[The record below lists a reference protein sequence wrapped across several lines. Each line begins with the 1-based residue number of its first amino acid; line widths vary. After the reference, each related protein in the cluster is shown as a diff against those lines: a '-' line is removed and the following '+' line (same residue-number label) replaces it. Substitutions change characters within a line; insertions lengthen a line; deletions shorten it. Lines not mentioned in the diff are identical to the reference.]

1 NMDKLQIF
9 YHSCDPLQDIG
20 IIVNTCLPMPPS
32 YKGNL
37 RVSLLLRQSIEELYL
52 STTVLTG
59 VVAPSSHDEP
69 LCLPD
74 FPRFSFCSWKKG
86 GIIDYEKPVK
96 LKNLDNLP
104 LDVHVVLVNQYG
116 YHIACFNV
124 TFIKD
129 RGDKGLI

>member
-1 NMDKLQIF
+1 MSIQHLLHVGNNTESTSKHDSDEAKN
-9 YHSCDPLQDIG
+9 PLQDIG

-86 GIIDYEKPVK
+86 ELIM
-96 LKNLDNLP
+96 KN
-104 LDVHVVLVNQYG
+104 Q
-116 YHIACFNV
+116 
-124 TFIKD
+124 
-129 RGDKGLI
+129 